1 MMKPNLFLIMKIKSI
16 LAAMF
21 LMLSGA
27 QTGWAQNM
35 TVRMTNNETHVYK
48 VPQVAELTFSENETV
63 YEWVDLGLPSG
74 TLWAT
79 RNVGAEKPEDAG
91 NYFAWGETAEK
102 TFYSWVT
109 YKLAGGTNKTMKKY
123 CTNSSYGTVDN
134 LTSLQ
139 AEDDAATVNWNNDW
153 QTPSKDQWQELL
165 FGGVTKVEFLTQ
177 NEVNGMK
184 VTSLINGASIF
195 LPAAGYFNNVG
206 TQTGILYA
214 GTYCLY
220 WSRTLKE
227 DASNTAYCMYYQSS
241 GGSVTYSER
250 YTGLSVRPVRRKVQ
264 LVTGINLSPSRIS
277 LQVNGTK
284 QIKATVLPVDADN
297 RSVLWGSS
305 NPVVATVD
313 TDGKV
318 TGKSK
323 GNTTITCRALD
334 GSNVSAECEVTVGGA
349 PTHSVTS
356 GREWVDLG
364 LPSQT
369 KWATRNIGA
378 NSPEENGY
386 YFAWG
391 ETTTKDEYNW
401 HNYHFSNDGSSTLMT
416 KYITNATYGTI
427 DNLNLLER
435 ADDAASVLWGAS
447 WQMPTDDQWSELID
461 KKNTT
466 YELTTINGYDGIIFT
481 SIKNGESIFFPAA
494 GYHDEANFSG
504 MSKEFAYWTRTL
516 FKSNNSKAAR
526 FMMNTTGGMAP
537 QMNYESA
544 PRYRGFTVRAVLA
557 QGMITPTQLV
567 TNINLS
573 ASSLN
578 LQVGKAQT
586 LTATVLPANADIQE
600 VMWES
605 SDENVADV
613 TQNGRVVGIANGTCT
628 ITCRATDGSDIF
640 AECKVTVVA
649 GDIDVHEFVDL
660 GLPSGTLWA
669 TCNIGANT
677 PEEAGNY
684 FAWGET
690 TPKDGYDWDTYK
702 WCNGTDETITKYCT
716 ESSVGN
722 NGFTDNRTELLP
734 EDDAATAN
742 WGSGWQIPSDEQ
754 LKELF
759 DSKNTTAEWTTQNGV
774 NGRKFTSKSNGNSI
788 FFPATG
794 YRYSTSYNEVGSLG
808 WYWSRSLSEYG
819 SSNANDMLFKS
830 DRCYLNGG
838 QRCMGMPVR
847 PVRKK

>member
-1 MMKPNLFLIMKIKSI
+1 MKIKSI

-21 LMLSGA
+21 LLLTGV

-48 VPQVAELTFSENETV
+48 VPQVAELTFSDDETV

-79 RNVGAEKPEDAG
+79 RNIGAEKPEDPG
-91 NYFAWGETAEK
+91 NYFAWGETIEK

-109 YKLAGGTNKTMKKY
+109 YKLAGGTDKTMKKY
-123 CTNSSYGTVDN
+123 CTNSNYGTVDN

-139 AEDDAATVNWNNDW
+139 AEDDAASVNWNNDW
-153 QTPSKDQWQELL
+153 QTPNEDQWQELL
-165 FGGVTKVEFLTQ
+165 YSGVTKVEFLTQ
-177 NEVNGMK
+177 NEVNGIK

-195 LPAAGYFNNVG
+195 LPAAGCFNNVG
-206 TQTGILYA
+206 TQTGILYT
-214 GTYCLY
+214 GTFCLY
-220 WSRTLKE
+220 WTRTLKE
-227 DASNTAYCMYYQSS
+227 DRSNSAHYMFYQSS
-241 GGSVTYSER
+241 GGEVTYRER
-250 YTGLSVRPVRRKVQ
+250 YVGFSVRPVRRKIQ
-264 LVTGINLSPSRIS
+264 LVTGINLSPTRIS
-277 LQVNGTK
+277 LQVNASK
-284 QIKATVLPVDADN
+284 QLKATVLPVDADN
-297 RSVLWGSS
+297 RSVHWGSS
-305 NPVVATVD
+305 NPAVATVD
-313 TDGKV
+313 VDGKV

-323 GNTTITCRALD
+323 GTTTITCRSLD
-334 GSNVSAECEVTVGGA
+334 GSDVSAVCEVTVGGA

-369 KWATRNIGA
+369 KWATHNIGA
-378 NSPEENGY
+378 NSVEEYGY

-401 HNYHFSNDGSSTLMT
+401 HNYYFSNDGSSTLMT
-416 KYITNATYGTI
+416 KYVTNATYGTI

-447 WQMPTDDQWSELID
+447 WQMPTADQWRELYD
-461 KKNTT
+461 DENTT
-466 YELTTINGYDGIIFT
+466 YEWTSVNGCAGIMFT
-481 SIKNGESIFFPAA
+481 SIRNGESIFFPAA
-494 GYHDEANFSG
+494 GYHQDEKAAGFGTSCH
-504 MSKEFAYWTRTL
+504 YWTRTL
-516 FKSNNSKAAR
+516 NKSNNSKATR
-526 FMMNTTGGMAP
+526 FTKNSNSMAP
-537 QMNYESA
+537 QLNSEYGRNY
-544 PRYRGFTVRAVLA
+544 GFPIRAVLA
-557 QGMITPTQLV
+557 QGMIIPTQYV
-567 TNINLS
+567 TNITLS
-573 ASSLN
+573 ASSLS
-578 LQVGKAQT
+578 LQVGKAQAI
-586 LTATVLPANADIQE
+586 TATVLPANADIQE
-600 VMWES
+600 VVWES

-628 ITCRATDGSDIF
+628 ITCRATDGSDVF
-640 AECKVTVVA
+640 AECKVTVAA
-649 GDIDVHEFVDL
+649 GDTDVHEFVDL

-677 PEEAGNY
+677 PEEFGDY

-690 TPKDGYDWDTYK
+690 TPKDDYDWDTYK
-702 WCNGTDETITKYCT
+702 WCNGSDETITKYCT
-716 ESSVGN
+716 DSSDGI

-742 WGSGWQIPSDEQ
+742 WGSGWQMPSDEQ

-759 DSKNTTAEWTTQNGV
+759 DNKNTTAEWTTQNGV

-794 YRYSTSYNEVGSLG
+794 YCLYTNHKEVGSIG
-808 WYWSRSLSEYG
+808 WYWSRTLSEYG
-819 SSNANDMLFKS
+819 SVNAYDIFFNS
-830 DRCYLNGG
+830 DRCHLNGG

>member
-1 MMKPNLFLIMKIKSI
+1 MKPNLFLIMKIKSI

-21 LMLSGA
+21 LMLAGA

-48 VPQVAELTFSENETV
+48 VPQVAELTFSDDETV

-79 RNVGAEKPEDAG
+79 RNVGAEKPEDPG
-91 NYFAWGETAEK
+91 NYFAWGETTEK

-109 YKLAGGTNKTMKKY
+109 YKLAGGTDKTMKKY
-123 CTNSSYGTVDN
+123 CTNSNYGTVDN

-139 AEDDAATVNWNNDW
+139 AEDDAASVNWNNDW

-165 FGGVTKVEFLTQ
+165 YSGVTKVEFLTQ
-177 NEVNGMK
+177 NEVNGLK

-195 LPAAGYFNNVG
+195 LPAAGYYNNVG
-206 TQTGILYA
+206 TQTGILYT
-214 GTYCLY
+214 GTFCLY
-220 WSRTLKE
+220 WTRTLKE
-227 DASNTAYCMYYQSS
+227 DRSNSAHYMFYQSS
-241 GGSVTYSER
+241 GGEVTYSER
-250 YTGLSVRPVRRKVQ
+250 YVGFSVRPVRRKIQ
-264 LVTGINLSPSRIS
+264 LVTGINLSPTRIS
-277 LQVNGTK
+277 LQVNASK
-284 QIKATVLPVDADN
+284 QLKATVLPVDADN
-297 RSVLWGSS
+297 RSVHWGSS
-305 NPVVATVD
+305 NPAVATVD
-313 TDGKV
+313 VDGKV

-323 GNTTITCRALD
+323 GTTTITCRALD
-334 GSNVSAECEVTVGGA
+334 GSDVSAVCEVTVGGA

-369 KWATRNIGA
+369 KWATHNIGA
-378 NSPEENGY
+378 NSVEEYGY

-416 KYITNATYGTI
+416 KYVTNATYGTI

-447 WQMPTDDQWSELID
+447 WQMPTADQWSELID
-461 KKNTT
+461 DKNTT

-494 GYHDEANFSG
+494 GYHDEAKISG
-504 MSKEFAYWTRTL
+504 MSKEFGYWTRTL
-516 FKSNNSKAAR
+516 SKSNNSKAAR

-544 PRYRGFTVRAVLA
+544 PRYRGFPIRPVLA

-573 ASSLN
+573 ASSLS
-578 LQVGKAQT
+578 LQVGKAQA

-600 VMWES
+600 VVWES

-649 GDIDVHEFVDL
+649 GGADTDTHEFVDL

-677 PEEAGNY
+677 PEEFGDY

-690 TPKDGYDWDTYK
+690 TPKDYYEWETYK
-702 WCNGTDETITKYCT
+702 WCNGTSNSITKYCFQ
-716 ESSVGN
+716 SS
-722 NGFTDNRTELLP
+722 NGYNGYTDTLIELQP
-734 EDDAATAN
+734 EDDAAVAN
-742 WGSGWQIPSDEQ
+742 WGEDWQMPSNEQ
-754 LKELF
+754 CAELCNR
-759 DSKNTTAEWTTQNGV
+759 KYTTVTWTTQNGTLGLEV
-774 NGRKFTSKSNGNSI
+774 TSLNNGNSI
-788 FFPATG
+788 FLPAGGFLADEGATSAPGTDGHYWTRTLTKNNTG
-794 YRYSTSYNEVGSLG
+794 DT
-808 WYWSRSLSEYG
+808 W
-819 SSNANDMLFKS
+819 
-830 DRCYLNGG
+830 
-838 QRCMGMPVR
+838 
-847 PVRKK
+847 